1 MRLRSLIASH
11 VYEHSHISHTP
22 PHAPRNIYTTHHET
36 QEGMLALRR
45 VGAAL
50 LGFRRLPVSSCR
62 PAIMTT
68 QRGVKSSRSSKGTDT
83 SSNTSST
90 SSTTGTTATRKRKG
104 RDATA
109 PINAAFFK
117 VDGANPPAHGADA
130 AEGEG
135 WVVGEVT
142 DHAIDLHDVRPVR
155 KRCWSNG
162 MTGEGRNALFFF
174 PT

>member
-1 MRLRSLIASH
+1 
-11 VYEHSHISHTP
+11 
-22 PHAPRNIYTTHHET
+22 
-36 QEGMLALRR
+36 MLALRR

-50 LGFRRLPVSSCR
+50 LGFHRLPVSSCR

-162 MTGEGRNALFFF
+162 MTGEGRNVLFCFSYMTWILIILLVSL
-174 PT
+174 PPPLPDNTCNRAKRSRSPMN